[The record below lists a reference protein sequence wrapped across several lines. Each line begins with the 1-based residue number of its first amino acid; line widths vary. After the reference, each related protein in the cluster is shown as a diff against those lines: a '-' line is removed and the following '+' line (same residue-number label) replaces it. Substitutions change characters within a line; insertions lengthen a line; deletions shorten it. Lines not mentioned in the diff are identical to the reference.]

1 MTADATGV
9 DNLPVYRDQ
18 VTRTL
23 RAALVQGR
31 LTEDEYDERMGQVS
45 ALRSCAEL
53 AVLTADLPV
62 GRMDAPARPPTARDV
77 RLGVSVS
84 IAAAGVV
91 AAILLWQPDDVLAF
105 MTFVVAAV
113 TLLVA
118 PIVTVGMMVDVR
130 RQNRPGGQL
139 PPGPTPAPGSLQA
152 VLGD

>member
-1 MTADATGV
+1 
-9 DNLPVYRDQ
+9 
-18 VTRTL
+18 
-23 RAALVQGR
+23 
-31 LTEDEYDERMGQVS
+31 
-45 ALRSCAEL
+45 
-53 AVLTADLPV
+53 
-62 GRMDAPARPPTARDV
+62 
-77 RLGVSVS
+77 VS

-130 RQNRPGGQL
+130 RQNWPGGQL